1 MGPTPSSLASLH
13 SVWFSF
19 SATPSSELMSPAL
32 ATAPLLLA
40 TVLLKRPTAP
50 QPRPILP
57 RRPPMLQHLPLDT
70 MLPTDIMTLT
80 LSRRP
85 AGLDLPPPKL
95 PMSSKALLVSDIL
108 SLYSSYQPLVS
119 GIRYLYSGFNFHLA
133 C

>member
-19 SATPSSELMSPAL
+19 SATPSSELTSPAL

-57 RRPPMLQHLPLDT
+57 QRPPMLQHLPLDT

-85 AGLDLPPPKL
+85 ADLGLPPPKL
-95 PMSSKALLVSDIL
+95 PTSSKA
-108 SLYSSYQPLVS
+108 PLD
-119 GIRYLYSGFNFHLA
+119 SGF
-133 C
+133 